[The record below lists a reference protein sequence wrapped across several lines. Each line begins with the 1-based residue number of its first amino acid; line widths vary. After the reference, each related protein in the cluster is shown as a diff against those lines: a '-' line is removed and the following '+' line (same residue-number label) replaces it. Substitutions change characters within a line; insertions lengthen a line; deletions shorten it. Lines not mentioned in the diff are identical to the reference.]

1 MARTTADATT
11 RYFDELARRGHEPG
25 LARASGT
32 VGVDIRNGSA
42 RRSWRI
48 ELAKGDIAVSRGT
61 GPADCILRTDAA
73 TFDGLATGRISPM
86 AAVLRGA
93 VELEGDTRLVVLFR
107 RLLPGP
113 RVRRTRRKK

>member
-1 MARTTADATT
+1 MARATADATT
-11 RYFDELARRGHEPG
+11 RFFDELARRGHDPR

-32 VGVDIRNGSA
+32 VGVDVRKGGA

-48 ELAKGDIAVSRGT
+48 EIAKGDIAVSRGA
-61 GPADCILRTDAA
+61 GPADCILRADVA

-93 VELEGDTRLVVLFR
+93 VELEGDTRLLVLFR

-113 RVRRTRRKK
+113 RAKLTRRKR